1 MALSNRDRLGKA
13 LDQLRDGL
21 LPYVSRQLYDNVGP
35 SWQDRLPPQANN
47 LQDVSV
53 LLGLFMEHWQN
64 VFKKP
69 LSQSDRAYVSELKEA
84 RNKWAHSEPL
94 SSDDVDRYLDT
105 AVRLCRNINASE
117 QADAIRAMRE
127 ELQQQVFADRA
138 RNRTRYQ
145 ASIENQIQPGLVP
158 WREVITPHPDV
169 INGRYQQAEFAADL
183 DLVHRGIGSPE
194 YTDPIEFFRRTFI
207 TEGLKDLLRIALQRF
222 NGLGGEPVIELQT
235 NFGGGKTHSMLS
247 TYHLGSGVPLADLP
261 GLDQLCSELD
271 IHSVPRV
278 SRAVLVGT
286 AFNPS
291 KIDRKPDGTEV
302 HTLWGELAWQLGG
315 AQAYAQIVESDRS
328 QVPPGARALA
338 ALFETHGPCLILL
351 DEWVAY
357 ARNLVSPR
365 ESLPAG
371 TFDAQLSFAQQLTE
385 ATKQVSNA
393 LLLISVPQSRN
404 EIGGSDGET
413 ACDGLKNVVT
423 RLAYQWRPATGT
435 ESFEIVRRRLFE
447 PITTRDGGANRDAVV
462 RAFTEQYAANK
473 ADFPSEV
480 RESGY
485 RDLLTSAYPIHPEL
499 FNRLY
504 EEWSTL
510 DRFQRT
516 RGVLRLLA
524 LTIEGLWNGNSR
536 DLLIMPSSMPID
548 DNDVRNELVR
558 FLDNQWEPIIATDVD
573 GAQSV
578 PTQLDRENPNF
589 GRVSACKRVARS
601 LYMGTAPG
609 ANRERKGINDQRVK
623 LACVMPGEPIA
634 VFGDAL
640 RRLGDRGRYIQQ
652 DGDRY
657 WIDTS
662 PNLNRTA
669 EDYRESYL
677 RQGEE
682 LLAEAN
688 RLLVQ
693 QASSRERGAFAGVH
707 SAQLDSSGIP
717 DEPSTRL
724 VLLAA
729 QYTHKTP
736 RRPTTK
742 DDPPPPP
749 TPAKEWCA
757 SCLES
762 KGNNPRQYANTLV
775 FLAPDQD
782 NLKNLFQAIA
792 EQRAWQKVIDE
803 KKLLNVTPYQED
815 VAGGK
820 IKAATDAIAARI
832 PETWSHL
839 LVPHQDEPGPQGA
852 SWYERRLTSGAGSLA
867 SRTSEKC
874 SQEDFLVCKLGARP
888 ISAISQ
894 KVNSYLWRG
903 RSHIEVR
910 ELLEWCRKYLFLP
923 RISTDQVIL
932 DALVNPQASL
942 SGEGTFHLADGFT
955 PASNDGSSGRYTGL
969 RHQASSSTQPA
980 SLNTLIVKDEVAL
993 AQIDA
998 DRLKPTDPKSPGLF
1012 IDPDPGTGTG
1022 SRKPSGEEQTGT
1034 KGGGGIAPPPPP
1046 SSPIDPPKPQL
1057 PTRYVASVKLDPTR
1071 ASLQM
1076 SAFVEEVMSHLQ
1088 ALPGAEIEM
1097 TLEVQINAPSGID
1110 EQTARIVLENSAALK
1125 VDKPGLY

>member
-1 MALSNRDRLGKA
+1 MAISNRDRLGKA

-21 LPYVSRQLYDNVGP
+21 LPYISRQLYDNLG
-35 SWQDRLPPQANN
+35 SDWQTRLPPQASN
-47 LQDVSV
+47 LQDVAV
-53 LLGLFMEHWQN
+53 LLGLFMDHWQN
-64 VFKKP
+64 VFKKV

-84 RNKWAHSEPL
+84 RNKWAHSAPMA
-94 SSDDVDRYLDT
+94 SDDVDRYLDT

-117 QADAIRAMRE
+117 QADAIRAIRE
-127 ELQQQVFADRA
+127 ELQQQVFSDRA

-158 WREVITPHPDV
+158 WRDVITPHPDV

-183 DLVHRGIGSPE
+183 DLVHRGIGSSE

-222 NGLGGEPVIELQT
+222 NGQGGEPVIELQT
-235 NFGGGKTHSMLS
+235 NFGGGKTHSMLG
-247 TYHLGSGVPLADLP
+247 TYHLGSGIPLADLP

-315 AQAYAQIVESDRS
+315 ASAYAQIAESDRS

-338 ALFETHGPCLILL
+338 ALFEAHGPCLILL

-385 ATKQVSNA
+385 AVKQVSNA

-447 PITTRDGGANRDAVV
+447 PITTKQGGADRDAVV
-462 RAFTEQYAANK
+462 RAFTDQYTANK
-473 ADFPSEV
+473 ADFPAEV

-524 LTIEGLWNGNSR
+524 LTIEGLWNGNSK

-558 FLDNQWEPIIATDVD
+558 FLDNQWEPIISQDVD

-578 PTQLDRENPNF
+578 PTQLDKENPNF

-688 RLLVQ
+688 QLLSKE
-693 QASSRERGAFAGVH
+693 ASRRGLFDGIHA
-707 SAQLDSSGIP
+707 SQLDTSGIP
-717 DEPSTRL
+717 DEPATRL

-729 QYTHKTP
+729 QYSHKT
-736 RRPTTK
+736 RRK
-742 DDPPPPP
+742 DTPQPSPPSL
-749 TPAKEWCA
+749 AMEWAA
-757 SCLES
+757 SCLQS
-762 KGNNPRQYANTLV
+762 KGNSPRQYANTLI
-775 FLAPDQD
+775 FLAPDKD
-782 NLKNLFQAIA
+782 NLENLFQALA
-792 EQRAWQKVIDE
+792 DRRAWQKVIDE
-803 KKLLNVTPYQED
+803 KKLLNLTENQKEQ
-815 VAGGK
+815 AIAK
-820 IKAATDAIAARI
+820 IEQATAAIAARI

-839 LVPHQDEPGPQGA
+839 LVPYQSEPGPHGP
-852 SWYERRLTSGAGSLA
+852 SWDERRLSGGKGSLA
-867 SRTSEKC
+867 ERAGEKC
-874 SQEDFLVCKLGARP
+874 SQEDLLAEQLGART
-888 ISAISQ
+888 IRDKLNAF
-894 KVNSYLWRG
+894 LWRE
-903 RSHIEVR
+903 RPHVEVR
-910 ELLEWCRKYLFLP
+910 ELVDWCRKYLYLP
-923 RISTDQVIL
+923 RITSDQVIL
-932 DALVNPQASL
+932 NALVNPQASL

-955 PASNDGSSGRYTGL
+955 PSSSDGSAGRYTGL

-980 SLNTLIVKDEVAL
+980 SLNTLIVKDEVAQ
-993 AQIDA
+993 AQIEA
-998 DRLKPTDPKSPGLF
+998 DRVKPIDPPAPGL
-1012 IDPDPGTGTG
+1012 GTGTDP
-1022 SRKPSGEEQTGT
+1022 RTATGT
-1034 KGGGGIAPPPPP
+1034 SRPLAVDGAGSTGPGGVAPPPLPP
-1046 SSPIDPPKPQL
+1046 PIAPPKPQL

-1076 SAFVEEVMSHLQ
+1076 SAFMEEVMSHLQ
-1088 ALPGAEIEM
+1088 ALPGAQIEM
-1097 TLEVQINAPSGID
+1097 TLEVQVNAAGGID
-1110 EQTARIVLENSAALK
+1110 EQTARIVLENSAQLK

>member
-21 LPYVSRQLYDNVGP
+21 LPYISRQLEGNIGP
-35 SWQDRLPPQANN
+35 SWQDRLPPPANN

-53 LLGLFMEHWQN
+53 LLGLFMDHWQN

-84 RNKWAHSEPL
+84 RNKWAHSEPV

-127 ELQQQVFADRA
+127 ELQQQVYSDRA

-207 TEGLKDLLRIALQRF
+207 TEGLRELLRIALQRF

-235 NFGGGKTHSMLS
+235 NFGGGKTHSMLGV
-247 TYHLGSGVPLADLP
+247 YHLGSDVPLADLP

-315 AQAYAQIVESDRS
+315 AQAYAQIAESDRS

-338 ALFETHGPCLILL
+338 ALFEAHGPCLILL

-365 ESLPAG
+365 ASLPAG

-385 ATKQVSNA
+385 ATKQVSTA

-447 PITTRDGGANRDAVV
+447 PIATRDGGANRDAVV

-473 ADFPSEV
+473 ADFPAEV

-485 RDLLTSAYPIHPEL
+485 RNLLTSAYPIHPEL

-688 RLLVQ
+688 QLLSKE
-693 QASSRERGAFAGVH
+693 ASRRGLFDGVH
-707 SAQLDSSGIP
+707 AAQLDSSGIP

-729 QYTHKTP
+729 QYSHK
-736 RRPTTK
+736 RGQGESS
-742 DDPPPPP
+742 
-749 TPAKEWCA
+749 PALQWC
-757 SCLES
+757 SGCLQS
-762 KGNNPRQYANTLV
+762 KGNSPRQYANTLV
-775 FLAPDQD
+775 FLAPDKD
-782 NLKNLFQAIA
+782 NLENLFQALA
-792 EQRAWQKVIDE
+792 DRRAWQKVIDE
-803 KKLLNVTPYQED
+803 KLLLNLTVNQENQ
-815 VAGGK
+815 AAGK
-820 IKAATDAIAARI
+820 IQEATTAIAARI
-832 PETWSHL
+832 PETWCHL
-839 LVPHQDEPGPQGA
+839 LVPYQTEPGPHGP
-852 SWYERRLTSGAGSLA
+852 SWDERRLSGGKGSLA
-867 SRTSEKC
+867 ERAAEKC
-874 SQEDFLVCKLGARP
+874 SQEDLLAEQLGAR
-888 ISAISQ
+888 AIRD
-894 KVNSYLWRG
+894 KLNAFLWRE
-903 RSHIEVR
+903 RPHVEVR
-910 ELLEWCRKYLFLP
+910 ELVDWCRKYLFLP
-923 RISTDQVIL
+923 RISSDQVIL
-932 DALVNPQASL
+932 NALINPQAAM
-942 SGEGTFHLADGFT
+942 SGESTFHLADGFE
-955 PASNDGSSGRYTGL
+955 AGSGEGSPGRYAGL
-969 RHQASSSTQPA
+969 RHQSSSSTQPP
-980 SLNTLIVKDEVAL
+980 SLNSLIVKDEVAL
-993 AQIDA
+993 AQIEA
-998 DRLKPTDPKSPGLF
+998 DRVRPVDPLPPPPDSGDDKDPDKPTTWPS
-1012 IDPDPGTGTG
+1012 TGDG
-1022 SRKPSGEEQTGT
+1022 SRKPGDGV
-1034 KGGGGIAPPPPP
+1034 APPPPP
-1046 SSPIDPPKPQL
+1046 PPLPPKPQL

-1088 ALPGAEIEM
+1088 ALPGAQIEM
-1097 TLEVQINAPSGID
+1097 TLEVQVNAPGGID

>member
-1 MALSNRDRLGKA
+1 MALTNRDRLGKA

-21 LPYVSRQLYDNVGP
+21 LPYISRQLYDHLGSN
-35 SWQDRLPPQANN
+35 WQDRLDPKNNN
-47 LQDVSV
+47 LHDVA
-53 LLGLFMEHWQN
+53 LLINLFIEHWQL
-64 VFKKP
+64 VFRKT

-84 RNKWAHSEPL
+84 RNKWAHSAPL
-94 SSDDVDRYLDT
+94 ASDDVDRYLDT

-117 QADAIRAMRE
+117 QADAIRAIRE
-127 ELQQQVFADRA
+127 ELQQQVFSDRA

-158 WREVITPHPDV
+158 WRDVITPHPDV

-194 YTDPIEFFRRTFI
+194 YTDPVEFFRRTFI

-222 NGLGGEPVIELQT
+222 NGQGGEPVIELQT
-235 NFGGGKTHSMLS
+235 NFGGGKTHSMLGV
-247 TYHLGSGVPLADLP
+247 YHLGSTDSSGQPVPLADLP

-271 IHSVPRV
+271 IHSLPRV

-291 KIDRKPDGTEV
+291 KIDSKPEGTEV

-315 AQAYAQIVESDRS
+315 ASAYAQIAESDRS
-328 QVPPGARALA
+328 QVPPGGRALA
-338 ALFETHGPCLILL
+338 ALFEAHGPCLILL

-385 ATKQVSNA
+385 AVKQVANA

-447 PITTRDGGANRDAVV
+447 PITTKEGGANRDAVV
-462 RAFTEQYAANK
+462 RAFTDQYAANK
-473 ADFPSEV
+473 ADFPAEV
-480 RESGY
+480 RDSAY

-524 LTIEGLWNGNSR
+524 LTIEGLWNGNSK

-558 FLDNQWEPIIATDVD
+558 FLDNQWEPIIAQDVD

-578 PTQLDRENPNF
+578 PTQLDKENPNF

-677 RQGEE
+677 RQREE

-688 RLLVQ
+688 QLLSKE
-693 QASSRERGAFAGVH
+693 ASRRGLFDGLHA
-707 SAQLDSSGIP
+707 SQLDTSGIP
-717 DEPSTRL
+717 DEPATRL

-729 QYTHKTP
+729 QYSHK
-736 RRPTTK
+736 RAQN
-742 DDPPPPP
+742 DS
-749 TPAKEWCA
+749 PARQWAA
-757 SCLES
+757 SCLQS
-762 KGNNPRQYANTLV
+762 KGNSPRQYANTLI
-775 FLAPDQD
+775 FLAPDKD
-782 NLKNLFQAIA
+782 NLDNLFQALA
-792 EQRAWQKVIDE
+792 DRRAWQKVIDE
-803 KKLLNVTPYQED
+803 KKLLNITPYQED
-815 VAGGK
+815 QA
-820 IKAATDAIAARI
+820 IANIEQATAAIAARI
-832 PETWSHL
+832 PETWCHL
-839 LVPHQDEPGPQGA
+839 LVPYQSEPGPHGP
-852 SWYERRLTSGAGSLA
+852 SWDERRLSGGKGSLA
-867 SRTSEKC
+867 ERAGEKC
-874 SQEDFLVCKLGARP
+874 SQEDLLAEQLGARS
-888 ISAISQ
+888 IRDKLHAF
-894 KVNSYLWRG
+894 LWRE
-903 RSHIEVR
+903 RPHVEVR
-910 ELLEWCRKYLFLP
+910 ELVDWCRKYLYLP
-923 RISTDQVIL
+923 RITSDQVIL
-932 DALVNPQASL
+932 NALINPQASL
-942 SGEGTFHLADGFT
+942 SGESTFHLADGFT
-955 PASNDGSSGRYTGL
+955 PASGDGSAGRYTGL

-980 SLNTLIVKDEVAL
+980 SLNSLIVKDEVAL
-993 AQIDA
+993 AQIEA
-998 DRLKPTDPKSPGLF
+998 DRIRPVDPPAPGL
-1012 IDPDPGTGTG
+1012 GTGTDPRTATPSSRPFAGEGAG
-1022 SRKPSGEEQTGT
+1022 STGLGGVPPS
-1034 KGGGGIAPPPPP
+1034 PPPPP
-1046 SSPIDPPKPQL
+1046 AQGTPASACVHPMSVSQIAKTLQHAAPVTASLTAPATVHHLMRQSSQD
-1057 PTRYVASVKLDPTR
+1057 R
-1071 ASLQM
+1071 ASGQ
-1076 SAFVEEVMSHLQ
+1076 
-1088 ALPGAEIEM
+1088 PAESRSLAD
-1097 TLEVQINAPSGID
+1097 LEAT
-1110 EQTARIVLENSAALK
+1110 QTV
-1125 VDKPGLY
+1125 

>member
-21 LPYVSRQLYDNVGP
+21 LPYISRQLYDNLG
-35 SWQDRLPPQANN
+35 SDWQDRLDPKNNN
-47 LQDVSV
+47 LQDVTV
-53 LLGLFMEHWQN
+53 LLGLFMDHWQN
-64 VFKKP
+64 VFKKL

-84 RNKWAHSEPL
+84 RNKWAHSTPMA
-94 SSDDVDRYLDT
+94 SDDVDRYLDT

-117 QADAIRAMRE
+117 QADAIRAIRE
-127 ELQQQVFADRA
+127 ELQQQVFSDRA

-158 WREVITPHPDV
+158 WRDVITPHPDV

-194 YTDPIEFFRRTFI
+194 YTDPVEFFRRTFI

-222 NGLGGEPVIELQT
+222 NGQGGEPVIELQT
-235 NFGGGKTHSMLS
+235 NFGGGKTHSMLG
-247 TYHLGSGVPLADLP
+247 TYHLGSGIPLADLP
-261 GLDQLCSELD
+261 GLEQLCSELD

-291 KIDRKPDGTEV
+291 KTDHKPDGTEV

-315 AQAYAQIVESDRS
+315 ASAYAQIAESDRS

-338 ALFETHGPCLILL
+338 ALFEAHGPCLILL

-365 ESLPAG
+365 ESLPSG

-385 ATKQVSNA
+385 AVKQVSNA

-447 PITTRDGGANRDAVV
+447 PITTKEGGADRDAVV
-462 RAFTEQYAANK
+462 RAFTDQYAANK
-473 ADFPSEV
+473 ADFPAEV

-524 LTIEGLWNGNSR
+524 LTIEGLWNGNSK

-558 FLDNQWEPIIATDVD
+558 FLDNQWEPIIAQDVD

-578 PTQLDRENPNF
+578 PTQLDKENPNF

-688 RLLVQ
+688 QLLSKE
-693 QASSRERGAFAGVH
+693 ASRRGLFDGIHA
-707 SAQLDSSGIP
+707 SQLDTSGIP
-717 DEPSTRL
+717 DDPATRL

-729 QYTHKTP
+729 QYSHK
-736 RRPTTK
+736 RGQN
-742 DDPPPPP
+742 DS
-749 TPAKEWCA
+749 PARQWAA
-757 SCLES
+757 SCLQS
-762 KGNNPRQYANTLV
+762 KGNSPRQYANTLI
-775 FLAPDQD
+775 FLAPDKD
-782 NLKNLFQAIA
+782 NLDNLFQALA
-792 EQRAWQKVIDE
+792 DRRAWQKVIDE
-803 KKLLNVTPYQED
+803 KKLLNITENQKD
-815 VAGGK
+815 QAIAK
-820 IKAATDAIAARI
+820 IEQATAAIAARI

-839 LVPHQDEPGPQGA
+839 LVPYQSEPGPHGP
-852 SWYERRLTSGAGSLA
+852 SWDERRLSGGKGSLA
-867 SRTSEKC
+867 ERAGEKC
-874 SQEDFLVCKLGARP
+874 SQEDLLAEQLGART
-888 ISAISQ
+888 IRDKLNAF
-894 KVNSYLWRG
+894 LWRE
-903 RSHIEVR
+903 RPHVEVR
-910 ELLEWCRKYLFLP
+910 ELVDWCRKYLYLP
-923 RISTDQVIL
+923 RITSDQVIL
-932 DALVNPQASL
+932 DALINPQASL
-942 SGEGTFHLADGFT
+942 SGEATFHLADGFT
-955 PASNDGSSGRYTGL
+955 PSSSDGAAGRYTGL

-993 AQIDA
+993 AQIEA
-998 DRLKPTDPKSPGLF
+998 DRVKP
-1012 IDPDPGTGTG
+1012 IDPPAPPPGDDIERIKRLSNAGEDPRRPGVVVA
-1022 SRKPSGEEQTGT
+1022 PPV
-1034 KGGGGIAPPPPP
+1034 PPPPP
-1046 SSPIDPPKPQL
+1046 IAPPKPQL

-1076 SAFVEEVMSHLQ
+1076 RAFMEEVMSHLQ
-1088 ALPGAEIEM
+1088 ALPGAQIEM
-1097 TLEVQINAPSGID
+1097 TLEVQVNAAGGID
-1110 EQTARIVLENSAALK
+1110 EQTARIVLENSAQLK
-1125 VDKPGLY
+1125 VDKPGFY

>member
-21 LPYVSRQLYDNVGP
+21 LPYISRQLYDNVGP

-247 TYHLGSGVPLADLP
+247 TYHLGSSDVSGKPIPLADLP

-315 AQAYAQIVESDRS
+315 PQAYAQIAESDRS

-338 ALFETHGPCLILL
+338 ALFEAHGPCLILL

-357 ARNLVSPR
+357 ARALVSPR

-385 ATKQVSNA
+385 ATRQVSNA
-393 LLLISVPQSRN
+393 LMLISVPQSRN

-473 ADFPSEV
+473 ADFPAEV

-688 RLLVQ
+688 QLLSKE
-693 QASSRERGAFAGVH
+693 ASRRGLFDGVH
-707 SAQLDSSGIP
+707 AAQLDSSGIP

-729 QYTHKTP
+729 QYSHK
-736 RRPTTK
+736 RGQGESS
-742 DDPPPPP
+742 
-749 TPAKEWCA
+749 PALQWCS
-757 SCLES
+757 SCLQS
-762 KGNNPRQYANTLV
+762 KGNSPRQYANTLV
-775 FLAPDQD
+775 FLSPDKD
-782 NLKNLFQAIA
+782 NLENLFQALA
-792 EQRAWQKVIDE
+792 DRRAWQKVIDE
-803 KKLLNVTPYQED
+803 KKLLNLTENQKEQ
-815 VAGGK
+815 AIAK
-820 IKAATDAIAARI
+820 IEQATTAIAARI
-832 PETWSHL
+832 PETWCHL
-839 LVPHQDEPGPQGA
+839 LVPYQSEPGPHGPA
-852 SWYERRLTSGAGSLA
+852 WDERRLVGGKGSLA
-867 SRTSEKC
+867 ERSAEKC
-874 SQEDFLVCKLGARP
+874 SQEDLLAEQLGAR
-888 ISAISQ
+888 AIRD
-894 KVNSYLWRG
+894 KLNAFLWRE
-903 RSHIEVR
+903 RPNVEVR
-910 ELLEWCRKYLFLP
+910 ELVDWCRKYLFLP
-923 RISTDQVIL
+923 RISSDQVIL
-932 DALVNPQASL
+932 NALINPQAAM
-942 SGEGTFHLADGFT
+942 SGESTFHLADSFQ
-955 PASNDGSSGRYTGL
+955 AGSPEGSPGRYLGL
-969 RHQASSSTQPA
+969 RPQASSSTQPP
-980 SLNTLIVKDEVAL
+980 SLNSLIVKDEVAL
-993 AQIDA
+993 AQIEA
-998 DRLKPTDPKSPGLF
+998 DRVRSVDSPPVKPGGGDEEITRKPY
-1012 IDPDPGTGTG
+1012 TNEGTG
-1022 SRKPSGEEQTGT
+1022 SSRP
-1034 KGGGGIAPPPPP
+1034 GGIAPPPPP
-1046 SSPIDPPKPQL
+1046 PPAPPRPQL

-1076 SAFVEEVMSHLQ
+1076 SAFMEEVMSHLQ
-1088 ALPGAEIEM
+1088 ALPGAQIEM
-1097 TLEVQINAPSGID
+1097 TLEVQVNATGGID
-1110 EQTARIVLENSAALK
+1110 EQTARIVLENSAQLK

>member
-21 LPYVSRQLYDNVGP
+21 LPYISRQLYDNVGP
-35 SWQDRLPPQANN
+35 SWQDRLPSQANN

-53 LLGLFMEHWQN
+53 LLGLFMDHWQN

-235 NFGGGKTHSMLS
+235 NFGGGKTHSMLG

-278 SRAVLVGT
+278 ARAVLVGT

-315 AQAYAQIVESDRS
+315 AQAYAQIAESDRS

-357 ARNLVSPR
+357 ARNLVRPR

-447 PITTRDGGANRDAVV
+447 PIASGKAGANRDAVV
-462 RAFTEQYAANK
+462 RAFTDQYAANK
-473 ADFPSEV
+473 ADFPAEV

-485 RDLLTSAYPIHPEL
+485 RDLITSAYPIHPEL

-688 RLLVQ
+688 QLLSKE
-693 QASSRERGAFAGVH
+693 ASRRGLFDGVH
-707 SAQLDSSGIP
+707 AAQLDTSGIP

-729 QYTHKTP
+729 QYSHKPP
-736 RRPTTK
+736 RK
-742 DDPPPPP
+742 DGPKPPPPS
-749 TPAKEWCA
+749 PALEWA
-757 SCLES
+757 AQCLQS
-762 KGNNPRQYANTLV
+762 KGNSPRQYANTLV
-775 FLAPDQD
+775 FLAPDKD
-782 NLKNLFQAIA
+782 NLENLFQALA
-792 EQRAWQKVIDE
+792 DRRAWQKVFDE
-803 KKLLNVTPYQED
+803 KKLLNLTENQKEQAID
-815 VAGGK
+815 K
-820 IKAATDAIAARI
+820 IDQATTAIAARI
-832 PETWSHL
+832 PETWCHL
-839 LVPHQDEPGPQGA
+839 LLPYQSEPGPHGP
-852 SWYERRLTSGAGSLA
+852 SWDERRLSGGKGSLA
-867 SRTSEKC
+867 ERAAEKC
-874 SQEDFLVCKLGARP
+874 CQEDHLAGELGART
-888 ISAISQ
+888 INTIRDKLNAF
-894 KVNSYLWRG
+894 LWRD
-903 RSHIEVR
+903 RDHVEVR
-910 ELLEWCRKYLFLP
+910 ELVDWCRKYLFLP
-923 RISTDQVIL
+923 RISSDQVIL
-932 DALVNPQASL
+932 NALINPQAAMS
-942 SGEGTFHLADGFT
+942 SERTFHLADGFQ
-955 PASNDGSSGRYTGL
+955 AGSVEGSLGRYLSL
-969 RHQASSSTQPA
+969 RHQASSSTQPP
-980 SLNTLIVKDEVAL
+980 SLNSLIVKDEVAL
-993 AQIDA
+993 AQIEA
-998 DRLKPTDPKSPGLF
+998 DRAIEMDTFKAKPGSDEEEGTSKPTIKRSTDEE
-1012 IDPDPGTGTG
+1012 
-1022 SRKPSGEEQTGT
+1022 SGKQRD
-1034 KGGGGIAPPPPP
+1034 GIPPPPP
-1046 SSPIDPPKPQL
+1046 PPPPLPPKPQL
-1057 PTRYVASVKLDPTR
+1057 PTRYIASVKLESTR

-1076 SAFVEEVMSHLQ
+1076 SAFVEAVMSHLQ
-1088 ALPGAEIEM
+1088 ALPGAQIEM
-1097 TLEVQINAPSGID
+1097 TLEVQVNAPDGID
-1110 EQTARIVLENSAALK
+1110 EQTARIVLENSATLK
-1125 VDKPGLY
+1125 VDKTGLY

>member
-21 LPYVSRQLYDNVGP
+21 LPYISRQLYDYLG
-35 SWQDRLPPQANN
+35 SDWQDRLDPKNNN
-47 LQDVSV
+47 LQDVTV
-53 LLGLFMEHWQN
+53 LLGLFMDHWQN
-64 VFKKP
+64 VFKKV

-84 RNKWAHSEPL
+84 RNKWAHSAPMA
-94 SSDDVDRYLDT
+94 SDDVDRYLDT

-117 QADAIRAMRE
+117 QADAIRAIRE
-127 ELQQQVFADRA
+127 ELQQQVFSDRA

-158 WREVITPHPDV
+158 WRDVITPHPDV

-222 NGLGGEPVIELQT
+222 NGQGGEPVIELQT
-235 NFGGGKTHSMLS
+235 NFGGGKTHSMLG
-247 TYHLGSGVPLADLP
+247 TYHLGSGIPLADLP

-291 KIDRKPDGTEV
+291 KIDRKPDGTQV

-315 AQAYAQIVESDRS
+315 TSAYAQIAESDRS

-338 ALFETHGPCLILL
+338 ALFEAHGPCLILL

-385 ATKQVSNA
+385 AVKQVSNA

-447 PITTRDGGANRDAVV
+447 PITTKEGGADRDAVV
-462 RAFTEQYAANK
+462 RAFTDQYAANK
-473 ADFPSEV
+473 ADFPAEV

-524 LTIEGLWNGNSR
+524 LTIEGLWNGNSK

-558 FLDNQWEPIIATDVD
+558 FLDNQWEPIISQDVD

-578 PTQLDRENPNF
+578 PTQLDKENPNF

-688 RLLVQ
+688 QLLSKE
-693 QASSRERGAFAGVH
+693 ASRRGLFDGIHA
-707 SAQLDSSGIP
+707 SQLDTSGIP
-717 DEPSTRL
+717 DDPVTRL

-729 QYTHKTP
+729 QYSHK
-736 RRPTTK
+736 RGQN
-742 DDPPPPP
+742 DS
-749 TPAKEWCA
+749 PARQWAA
-757 SCLES
+757 SCLQS
-762 KGNNPRQYANTLV
+762 KGNSPRQYANTLI
-775 FLAPDQD
+775 FLAPDKD
-782 NLKNLFQAIA
+782 NLENLFQALA
-792 EQRAWQKVIDE
+792 DRRAWQKVIDE
-803 KKLLNVTPYQED
+803 KKLLNLTENQKEQ
-815 VAGGK
+815 AIAK
-820 IKAATDAIAARI
+820 IEQATAAIAARI

-839 LVPHQDEPGPQGA
+839 LVPYQSEPGPHGP
-852 SWYERRLTSGAGSLA
+852 SWDERRLSGGKGSLA
-867 SRTSEKC
+867 ERAGEKC
-874 SQEDFLVCKLGARP
+874 SQEDLLAEQLGART
-888 ISAISQ
+888 IRDKLNAF
-894 KVNSYLWRG
+894 LWRE
-903 RSHIEVR
+903 RPHVEVR
-910 ELLEWCRKYLFLP
+910 ELVDWCRKYLYLP
-923 RISTDQVIL
+923 RITSDQVIL
-932 DALVNPQASL
+932 KALVNPQASL
-942 SGEGTFHLADGFT
+942 SGEGTFQLADGFT
-955 PASNDGSSGRYTGL
+955 PASSDGSAGRYTGL

-993 AQIDA
+993 AQIEA
-998 DRLKPTDPKSPGLF
+998 DRVKPVISPAPGL
-1012 IDPDPGTGTG
+1012 GTG
-1022 SRKPSGEEQTGT
+1022 SDPRTATGT
-1034 KGGGGIAPPPPP
+1034 SRPLAGDGTGSTGPGGVAPSPPLPPIA
-1046 SSPIDPPKPQL
+1046 PPKPQL

-1076 SAFVEEVMSHLQ
+1076 SAFMEEVMSHLQ
-1088 ALPGAEIEM
+1088 ALPGAQIEM
-1097 TLEVQINAPSGID
+1097 SLEVQVNAAGGID
-1110 EQTARIVLENSAALK
+1110 EQTARIVLENSAQLK